1 MAVDILQQQTH
12 GCGFLIFVKLCIFRA
27 SQSHSHCYEHLKA
40 GLSIRLKPFSIL
52 CGFYDGV
59 SMFWSSFTYCTETQ
73 EDGISCAVSQV
84 TAVCIWLRVGSGSAA
99 AAQCSC
105 RHSFILWV
113 RTLTCSHGQRC
124 PEERSGSV
132 RRGSSPSKLY
142 KIPTCIY
149 KAVQNNLNDLRL
161 LCFHFSKAVLYLSY
175 FLRAFQ
181 TSPSSYI
188 TP

>member
-84 TAVCIWLRVGSGSAA
+84 TAVCI
-99 AAQCSC
+99 
-105 RHSFILWV
+105 
-113 RTLTCSHGQRC
+113 
-124 PEERSGSV
+124 
-132 RRGSSPSKLY
+132 
-142 KIPTCIY
+142 
-149 KAVQNNLNDLRL
+149 
-161 LCFHFSKAVLYLSY
+161 
-175 FLRAFQ
+175 
-181 TSPSSYI
+181 
-188 TP
+188 

>member
-84 TAVCIWLRVGSGSAA
+84 TAVCICVLALGVLLQLSAA
-99 AAQCSC
+99 ADI
-105 RHSFILWV
+105 HSYFKFKLWPV
-113 RTLTCSHGQRC
+113 RTANVVPKNVLARWDVAAARVSC
-124 PEERSGSV
+124 
-132 RRGSSPSKLY
+132 
-142 KIPTCIY
+142 TCIY